1 MISIVPRPLT
11 QDTFAAYGLVS
22 GLTAAGSMLID
33 GAFEATEDAQQPV
46 LQIVKIASPLQSVV
60 IKQLEAHPFSAQTF
74 LPLDMAPSLIVVCD
88 WNGNKGPDVATLKA
102 FIAQPDQIVTYHRGV
117 LHHKVT
123 PLAPLATFAMA
134 MRQTGRGG
142 DTVLYELSEPLSINL
157 DVSEFRS

>member
-1 MISIVPRPLT
+1 MISIVPQPLT
-11 QDTFAAYGLVS
+11 QETFAPYGLVS
-22 GLTAAGSMLID
+22 GLTGAGSLLIE

-46 LQIVKIASPLQSVV
+46 LQIVKIASPQQTVV

-88 WNGNKGPDVATLKA
+88 WNGTEGPDVATLRA
-102 FIAQPDQIVTYHRGV
+102 FIAQPDQTVTYHRGV
-117 LHHKVT
+117 LHHKIT

-142 DTVLYELSEPLSINL
+142 DTVLYELDKL
-157 DVSEFRS
+157 VSVYPSV